1 MGAGEVGASGRTPLR
16 AELIAVGTELL
27 WGDRA
32 DTNTLA
38 LCDAL
43 AGLGIGVAAK
53 TLVGDDERDLARVLA
68 DAMARASL
76 VILTGG
82 LGATHDDVT
91 TRVVAKV
98 AGRRLTLRDDVLEGI
113 KAAYRRRG
121 REAPASCERQALLPA
136 RAEALPNPVGT
147 APGFRLTHRGVDVVA
162 LPGVPSEMR
171 AMFETAVAPWLAGRG
186 RAQPIPRRT
195 VKTFGLGEVAVDERV
210 ADLSREADCE
220 LGVLASPTGVEIR
233 LRAAGKDRSPRRLDA
248 VVDEIRRRLGDAV
261 YAVDERTMEGVVGDL
276 LAARGWTVAVAESC
290 TGGLVGHRLTEVPGS
305 SRYFFGGWVTYDNRA
320 KTDWL
325 GVDPKLLAAHG
336 AVSEP
341 VAAMLADGARR
352 AAGSDVGLALTGIAG
367 PDGGTPDK
375 PVGTLVVGLASARG
389 TVTSRWRFHG
399 TRSQTKL
406 AFSQYGLDVVRRFV
420 AGADVAPRG

>member
-1 MGAGEVGASGRTPLR
+1 
-16 AELIAVGTELL
+16 LIAVGTELL

-43 AGLGIGVAAK
+43 AGLGIEVAAK
-53 TLVGDDERDLARVLA
+53 TLVGDEERDLARVLA

-121 REAPASCERQALLPA
+121 RKAPPSCERQALLPA
-136 RAEALPNPVGT
+136 RAEALPNSVGT

-186 RAQPIPRRT
+186 RAQPIPRRI

-210 ADLSREADCE
+210 GDLSHEADCE
-220 LGVLASPTGVEIR
+220 LGVLALPTGVEIR

-320 KTDWL
+320 KTAWL
-325 GVDPKLLAAHG
+325 GVDPNLLAAHG

-375 PVGTLVVGLASARG
+375 PVGTLVVGLASAGG